1 MNCPLCGES
10 MDETGHCPNC
20 GGAASLPA
28 QEEKR
33 RDDSTLRSGV
43 GIFYENLAVSQ
54 AEAEQEHRPPRPA
67 RYSSGE
73 RKGIVFSVALLLA
86 ILGTVFWGCSG
97 YDPDAA
103 AIRGENGITMD
114 NRTFSIYFYAAMSE
128 AQSQYGQDGGTVPFD
143 PTGNLERQYI
153 DLDTGYTWAD
163 YFREQA
169 LQDAALTES
178 LIWQAQEKGFRPS
191 AEKQEAFQGSLDRL
205 PAMAAASGYPGKD
218 GKGDLS
224 AYLTARYGPG
234 MTVECYQAYLR
245 DTFLAQSYS
254 DMLYQNQ
261 TYSEEALRQYYMA
274 HSGDYQETPM
284 SELPNVDIRQIL
296 YLKDGEGQA
305 AMDEAVARAQRDQ
318 AELEAAGGS
327 EQAFCALAQEISADG
342 GSRDDGGLLRNIA
355 PGTLGNQFSD
365 WCFDPAGHSYGDM
378 GIAKSSYGVH
388 LIFFLDY
395 RENYQWKDQVTEDMR
410 SEALGTAFA
419 ALLEQTDC
427 RLTRFALAPPMGRAS

>member
-1 MNCPLCGES
+1 

-33 RDDSTLRSGV
+33 QDDSTLRSGV

-205 PAMAAASGYPGKD
+205 PAMAAASGYSGKD
-218 GKGDLS
+218 GTGDLS
-224 AYLTARYGPG
+224 AYLTARYGPE

-261 TYSEEALRQYYMA
+261 TYC
-274 HSGDYQETPM
+274 T
-284 SELPNVDIRQIL
+284 
-296 YLKDGEGQA
+296 
-305 AMDEAVARAQRDQ
+305 
-318 AELEAAGGS
+318 
-327 EQAFCALAQEISADG
+327 
-342 GSRDDGGLLRNIA
+342 
-355 PGTLGNQFSD
+355 T
-365 WCFDPAGHSYGDM
+365 
-378 GIAKSSYGVH
+378 
-388 LIFFLDY
+388 
-395 RENYQWKDQVTEDMR
+395 
-410 SEALGTAFA
+410 
-419 ALLEQTDC
+419 
-427 RLTRFALAPPMGRAS
+427 

>member
-1 MNCPLCGES
+1 

-178 LIWQAQEKGFRPS
+178 LIWQAQEKGWGGTGSHGRGSGPS
-191 AEKQEAFQGSLDRL
+191 PAGSGGAGGGRRFGTGLL
-205 PAMAAASGYPGKD
+205 CAGT
-218 GKGDLS
+218 GDL
-224 AYLTARYGPG
+224 RRRRKPG
-234 MTVECYQAYLR
+234 
-245 DTFLAQSYS
+245 
-254 DMLYQNQ
+254 
-261 TYSEEALRQYYMA
+261 
-274 HSGDYQETPM
+274 
-284 SELPNVDIRQIL
+284 
-296 YLKDGEGQA
+296 
-305 AMDEAVARAQRDQ
+305 
-318 AELEAAGGS
+318 
-327 EQAFCALAQEISADG
+327 
-342 GSRDDGGLLRNIA
+342 
-355 PGTLGNQFSD
+355 
-365 WCFDPAGHSYGDM
+365 
-378 GIAKSSYGVH
+378 
-388 LIFFLDY
+388 
-395 RENYQWKDQVTEDMR
+395 
-410 SEALGTAFA
+410 
-419 ALLEQTDC
+419 
-427 RLTRFALAPPMGRAS
+427 

>member
-86 ILGTVFWGCSG
+86 ILVTVFWGCSG
-97 YDPDAA
+97 YDPDVA
-103 AIRGENGITMD
+103 AIRGKNGITMD

-169 LQDAALTES
+169 LKGAALTES
-178 LIWQAQEKGFRPS
+178 LVWQAQENGFWPS
-191 AEKQEAFQGSLDRL
+191 AEKQEAFQASLDRL
-205 PAMAAASGYPGKD
+205 PSMAATSGYPGKN
-218 GKGDLS
+218 GTGDLS
-224 AYLTARYGPG
+224 AYLTARYGSE

-261 TYSEEALRQYYMA
+261 TYSDEELRQYYMA

-296 YLKDGEGQA
+296 YLKDEEGQA